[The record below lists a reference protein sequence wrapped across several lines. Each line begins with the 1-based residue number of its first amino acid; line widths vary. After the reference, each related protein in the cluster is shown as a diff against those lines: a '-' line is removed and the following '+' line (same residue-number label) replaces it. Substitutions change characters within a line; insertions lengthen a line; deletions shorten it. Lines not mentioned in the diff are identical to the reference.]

1 MSRHELIKLILKI
14 QHNEGTE
21 EEVGANIDL
30 LANSVLDPDAVDYIF
45 QHNWTAEFI
54 ADENYFVH
62 PYRIIKCNTYRVSTR
77 PDNYKMGRFI

>member
-30 LANSVLDPDAVDYIF
+30 LANSVLDPNALDYTF
-45 QHNWTAEFI
+45 QHDWTAEFI
-54 ADENYFVH
+54 ADK
-62 PYRIIKCNTYRVSTR
+62 IISYIPIVL
-77 PDNYKMGRFI
+77 

>member
-45 QHNWTAEFI
+45 QHDWTAEFI
-54 ADENYFVH
+54 ADK
-62 PYRIIKCNTYRVSTR
+62 IISYAPIVL
-77 PDNYKMGRFI
+77 